1 MSVVIAG
8 SAPASFEIKS
18 ANLPLVALR
27 LKSTNLSLLADD
39 LSRQYG
45 DMPDFF
51 DNEPLVIDLTSLPH
65 DAGDL
70 DFDALLTLLRRYRV
84 VPIAFK

>member
-1 MSVVIAG
+1 MSVAIAG
-8 SAPASFEIKS
+8 NAPASFEIKS

-27 LKSTNLSLLADD
+27 LKSTNLAAAGWRN

-51 DNEPLVIDLTSLPH
+51 DNEPLVIDLT
-65 DAGDL
+65 
-70 DFDALLTLLRRYRV
+70 AL
-84 VPIAFK
+84 AA